1 MRSLLLQPCCIVF
14 LLAIAGTAAA
24 AGSYMEV
31 GYPASAQPG
40 ELQLGVTYMLE
51 GRLEAFSGRDLR
63 DACLLFVNS
72 ARADGAGVDCVKFD
86 GTPIYKP
93 GFGTMGENPV
103 ADGGPFT
110 VNVAWHTHRRL
121 QDKQLVV
128 QIVDRLVKAMTV
140 VPQDPQT
147 GMVYIKP
154 EGYDRRPFGFTDTVR
169 KQGDEL
175 LGTCVAGFHCLAGG
189 FAGRAA
195 CRRLTVPASSRS
207 PIWSSAP

>member
-1 MRSLLLQPCCIVF
+1 
-14 LLAIAGTAAA
+14 
-24 AGSYMEV
+24 MEV

-51 GRLEAFSGRDLR
+51 GRLEAFSGRELR

-72 ARADGAGVDCVKFD
+72 ARADGAGVHCVKFD

-121 QDKQLVV
+121 QDKQPVV

-169 KQGDEL
+169 NRGMNSWGPVLPAFIAL
-175 LGTCVAGFHCLAGG
+175 LVASLA
-189 FAGRAA
+189 ARA